1 MFECAS
7 LSFEDYDIILCKVME
22 NEILK
27 KLEEQGRKI
36 EEIFLSV
43 EKTRKYFLWTLIISV
58 AFVVLPIIGLMLVI
72 PQFLNNLDAVS
83 GLGL

>member
-1 MFECAS
+1 
-7 LSFEDYDIILCKVME
+7 ME

-36 EEIFLSV
+36 EEIFVSV

>member
-1 MFECAS
+1 M
-7 LSFEDYDIILCKVME
+7 SFDYYDIILCKVME

-27 KLEEQGRKI
+27 KIEEQGRRI
-36 EEIFLSV
+36 EEIFVSA

-58 AFVVLPIIGLMLVI
+58 AFVVLPIIGLIFVI
-72 PQFLNNLDAVS
+72 PQFLNTLNTAS

>member
-1 MFECAS
+1 
-7 LSFEDYDIILCKVME
+7 ME

-27 KLEEQGRKI
+27 KIEEQGRRI
-36 EEIFLSV
+36 EEIFVSV

>member
-1 MFECAS
+1 
-7 LSFEDYDIILCKVME
+7 ME

-36 EEIFLSV
+36 EEIFVSV

-58 AFVVLPIIGLMLVI
+58 AFAILPIIGLVLVI

>member
-1 MFECAS
+1 
-7 LSFEDYDIILCKVME
+7 ME

-27 KLEEQGRKI
+27 KLEEQERKI
-36 EEIFLSV
+36 EEIYIST

-58 AFVVLPIIGLMLVI
+58 TFVVLPVVGLIFVI
-72 PQFLNNLDAVS
+72 PQFLNTLNMAS

>member
-36 EEIFLSV
+36 EEIFVSV

-58 AFVVLPIIGLMLVI
+58 AFVILPIIGLMLVT
-72 PQFLNNLDAVS
+72 PQFFNNLDAVS

>member
-1 MFECAS
+1 
-7 LSFEDYDIILCKVME
+7 ME

-27 KLEEQGRKI
+27 KIEEQGRRI
-36 EEIFLSV
+36 EEIFVSV

-58 AFVVLPIIGLMLVI
+58 AFVILPIIGLMLVT
-72 PQFLNNLDAVS
+72 PQFFNNLDAVS

>member
-1 MFECAS
+1 M
-7 LSFEDYDIILCKVME
+7 SFDYYDIILCKVME

-27 KLEEQGRKI
+27 KIEEQGRRI
-36 EEIFLSV
+36 EEIFVSV